1 VRDQRHAI
9 HAGDETM
16 TTTNLP
22 ATAREVAISAARD
35 AGAILRDR
43 LKRARTI
50 DFKGTVDL
58 VTDADR
64 ASEELIASRIRQAFP
79 DHRLLGE
86 EGARGASH
94 DGHGSPST
102 VPDYGWVVDPLD
114 GTTNYAHGYPHF
126 AVSIALERQGIVQL
140 GVVYDPMRDELFVAE
155 RNQGATLNGDP
166 IHVSTTNQLIRSLLA
181 TGFPYDVEQ
190 RGETSAIWD
199 ILLNASQG
207 TRRDGAAA
215 LNLCYVAAG
224 RLDGFWERPLQP
236 WDLAAGGLMVLEAG
250 GTATTYDEESFDPYR
265 REVIATNGHLHEA
278 MLGVVHQAIRAGASL
293 VGG

>member
-1 VRDQRHAI
+1 
-9 HAGDETM
+9 M
-16 TTTNLP
+16 TIAELP
-22 ATAREVAISAARD
+22 STAREVAIAAARD
-35 AGAILRDR
+35 AGAILRER
-43 LKRARTI
+43 LTRARTI

-86 EGARGASH
+86 EGARGAAS
-94 DGHGSPST
+94 DGSKA
-102 VPDYGWVVDPLD
+102 PDFGWVVDPLD

-126 AVSIALERQGIVQL
+126 AVSIALEQRGAVVL

-155 RNQGATLNGDP
+155 REKGATLNGEP
-166 IHVSTTNQLIRSLLA
+166 IHVSAVDQLIRALLA
-181 TGFPYDVEQ
+181 TGFPYDIEQ

-199 ILLNASQG
+199 VFLNASQG

-236 WDLAAGGLMVLEAG
+236 WDIAAGGLMVLEAG
-250 GTATTYDEESFDPYR
+250 GVATTYDEEPFDPYR
-265 REVIATNGHLHEA
+265 REVIASNGHIHEA
-278 MLGVVHQAIRAGASL
+278 MVGVVRQAIQTHATL
-293 VGG
+293 VGDERG